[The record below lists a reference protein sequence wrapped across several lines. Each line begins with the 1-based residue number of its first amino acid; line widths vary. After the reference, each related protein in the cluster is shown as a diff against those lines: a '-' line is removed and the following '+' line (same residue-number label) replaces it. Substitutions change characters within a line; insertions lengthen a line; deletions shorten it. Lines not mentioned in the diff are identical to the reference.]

1 MFENLSHPDIVS
13 WNTVLSGFEESVDA
27 LNFARSMHFRGI
39 AFDLDMSIFEV
50 LSLTSLFTNQI
61 SRETEKSQTVEN
73 RQGNKVSY

>member
-39 AFDLDMSIFEV
+39 AFDLV
-50 LSLTSLFTNQI
+50 TNDTNPLHTANPWI
-61 SRETEKSQTVEN
+61 
-73 RQGNKVSY
+73 